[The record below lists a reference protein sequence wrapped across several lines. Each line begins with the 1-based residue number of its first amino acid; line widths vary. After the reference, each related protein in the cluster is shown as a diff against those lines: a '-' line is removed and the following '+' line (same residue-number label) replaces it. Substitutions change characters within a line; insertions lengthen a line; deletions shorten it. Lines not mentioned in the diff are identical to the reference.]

1 MQFGWK
7 VLIPANIAWIMV
19 VAVLRYFSLNG
30 ATRTSILIFGGA
42 VLVIFLAGSSLYE
55 RSKAKKS
62 QEIALSSMAVD
73 APAPYPVPELP
84 MKISTFTV
92 PRAERERE

>member
-7 VLIPANIAWIMV
+7 VLIPANIAWIMI
-19 VAVLRYFSLNG
+19 VAVLRYFTTNG
-30 ATRTSILIFGGA
+30 ASRASILIFGGA
-42 VLVIFLAGSSLYE
+42 VLVIFLIGSSLYE
-55 RSKAKKS
+55 RAKGKKATVTQS
-62 QEIALSSMAVD
+62 AVD

>member
-1 MQFGWK
+1 M
-7 VLIPANIAWIMV
+7 I
-19 VAVLRYFSLNG
+19 VAVLRYFTING
-30 ATRTSILIFGGA
+30 ASRTSILIFGGA
-42 VLVIFLAGSSLYE
+42 VLALFLLGSSLYE
-55 RSKAKKS
+55 RAKSKRITVDQS
-62 QEIALSSMAVD
+62 AVD

>member
-7 VLIPANIAWIMV
+7 VLIPANVAWIMI
-19 VAVLRYFSLNG
+19 VAVLRYFTVNG
-30 ATRTSILIFGGA
+30 ASRTSILIFGGA
-42 VLVIFLAGSSLYE
+42 VLLLFLVGSSLYE
-55 RSKAKKS
+55 RAKSAKIS
-62 QEIALSSMAVD
+62 AAQSIVD

>member
-7 VLIPANIAWIMV
+7 VLIPANVAWIMI
-19 VAVLRYFSLNG
+19 VAVLRYFTVNG
-30 ATRTSILIFGGA
+30 ASRTSILTFGGA
-42 VLVIFLAGSSLYE
+42 VLLLFLVGSSFYE
-55 RSKAKKS
+55 RAKSRKVAAENS
-62 QEIALSSMAVD
+62 IVD